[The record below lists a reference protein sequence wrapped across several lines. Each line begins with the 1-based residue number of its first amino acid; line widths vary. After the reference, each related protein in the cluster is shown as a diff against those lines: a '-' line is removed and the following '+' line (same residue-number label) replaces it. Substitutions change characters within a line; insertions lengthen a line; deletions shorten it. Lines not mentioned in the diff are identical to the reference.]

1 MPKLKKSILLIVFLS
16 MLTLV
21 FTACDNTESSIDNQA
36 IKEEIGNRKIKK
48 ISESQI
54 LEASF
59 VKGRE
64 VVDTLS
70 AQKNDQRHTNESD
83 TLDKQYRLGAM
94 QPLVEVLQQVNKA
107 EIKKVIAG
115 DLTSATTR
123 KPEKE
128 IFEAYQYNVAQGLK
142 VDDNV
147 QILDRYVFYSSPIL
161 DSGELKG
168 MWSIYFDKSEIVK
181 TIR

>member
-1 MPKLKKSILLIVFLS
+1 MPKLKKSLLIVVFFGL
-16 MLTLV
+16 LLHV
-21 FTACDNTESSIDNQA
+21 FTACDNNDSVIDTRSL
-36 IKEEIGNRKIKK
+36 KEEIGNRKIKK
-48 ISESQI
+48 ISDSQI

-64 VVDTLS
+64 LIDTLS
-70 AQKNDQRHTNESD
+70 TQKNTQPHAIAPD

-94 QPLVEVLQQVNKA
+94 QPLVESLQQVNKA
-107 EIKKVIAG
+107 EIKKIIAG
-115 DLTSATTR
+115 DLSSTTTR

-147 QILDRYVFYSSPIL
+147 QIMDRYVFYSSPIL

-168 MWSIYFDKSEIVK
+168 MWSIYFDKSEIIK
-181 TIR
+181 TIQ

>member
-1 MPKLKKSILLIVFLS
+1 MPKPKNNFLFIIFLSLLIPA
-16 MLTLV
+16 
-21 FTACDNTESSIDNQA
+21 FTACDNNDSAIDTRA

-48 ISESQI
+48 VSELQI

-64 VVDTLS
+64 LIDTLS
-70 AQKNDQRHTNESD
+70 VQKNDLKHTGESD

-94 QPLVEVLQQVNKA
+94 QPLVESLQQANKA
-107 EIKKVIAG
+107 EIKKVIAT
-115 DLTSATTR
+115 DLNSATTR

-147 QILDRYVFYSSPIL
+147 QIMDRYVFYSSPIL

-181 TIR
+181 AIQ